1 MMLADIDSLAPEEV
15 RRLVTGRHLQ
25 DTGWLVGETV
35 AGVFEHPSLR
45 TRSALAKASF
55 ALGAL
60 PVFFVGDEVGID
72 RRESAED
79 VARLL
84 AEHHRAI
91 AARLR
96 SHEVFVRMAKVADA
110 LDVPIINLLTDRA
123 HPTQAIAD
131 CITICEELSATTPE
145 DCGTIRVVYLGDA
158 NNVARSLAKAA
169 LAMGMQV
176 VISSPPGH
184 SFGPPD
190 LEELAAWGERCQAR
204 HVVEVVTEPREAV
217 EGADVLYTDAW
228 VSMGEEGKDVDAFV
242 PYRLDEELVKR
253 APEAR
258 IMHCLPAHRGQE
270 ITDAV
275 IDSAQSLVWRQARN
289 RVVAMRRI
297 LELVGE
303 G

>member
-45 TRSALAKASF
+45 TRSALAKATF
-55 ALGAL
+55 GLGGL

-84 AEHHRAI
+84 AEHHSAI

-96 SHEVFVRMAKVADA
+96 SHEVFGRMAKVTEA

-131 CITICEELSATTPE
+131 CITICEELSLSAPE
-145 DCGTIRVVYLGDA
+145 DCASIRVVYLGDA

-176 VISSPPGH
+176 VISSPLGH
-184 SFGPPD
+184 SFD
-190 LEELAAWGERCQAR
+190 EEDVAELAAWGARCQSP
-204 HVVEVVTEPREAV
+204 HEVAYVREPREAV
-217 EGADVLYTDAW
+217 DGADVLYTDAW
-228 VSMGEEGKDVDAFV
+228 VSMGEEGKDVDALV

-270 ITDAV
+270 ITDRV
-275 IDSAQSLVWRQARN
+275 IDSEQSLVWPQARN

-297 LELVGE
+297 LELAGE